1 MRATLSSMTAARSV
15 RTVLESYGY
24 SAKQVGRDVLTDCP
38 TLLALPAIE
47 RQVGLAAI
55 DRLDLMRSAAGS
67 EPSEVGRQRDSFIP
81 EPPPAVCSRGAGQ
94 LQA

>member
-1 MRATLSSMTAARSV
+1 MRVTLSTMTAARSV

-24 SAKQVGRDVLTDCP
+24 SAKQVRRDVLTDCP

-55 DRLDLMRSAAGS
+55 DRLDLMKCAAGA
-67 EPSEVGRQRDSFIP
+67 EPSGRSESAGDAR
-81 EPPPAVCSRGAGQ
+81 ETPPREIT
-94 LQA
+94 

>member
-1 MRATLSSMTAARSV
+1 MRVTLSHATAARSV

-24 SAKQVGRDVLTDCP
+24 SAKQVGRTVLTDCP

-47 RQVGLAAI
+47 KQVGLAAI
-55 DRLDLMRSAAGS
+55 DRLDLMKGAAGS
-67 EPSEVGRQRDSFIP
+67 GPSEVGRPHAGFV
-81 EPPPAVCSRGAGQ
+81 PPPLPAPCFGGAFQ

>member
-1 MRATLSSMTAARSV
+1 MRVTLRSLTAARSV

-24 SAKQVGRDVLTDCP
+24 SAEQFGRDVLTDCP
-38 TLLALPAIE
+38 TLLAVPAIE

-55 DRLDLMRSAAGS
+55 DRLELAKSAAGS
-67 EPSEVGRQRDSFIP
+67 EPSEVGRQRDDLIP
-81 EPPPAVCSRGAGQ
+81 APLPVLCSRGVGR

>member
-1 MRATLSSMTAARSV
+1 MRVTLSTMTAARSV

-55 DRLDLMRSAAGS
+55 DRLDLMKGAAGA
-67 EPSEVGRQRDSFIP
+67 EPSEGGPRHDDLIP
-81 EPPPAVCSRGAGQ
+81 APLPAPRSCGAGQ
-94 LQA
+94 RYA